1 MAYVLAR
8 RVQHWRVNR
17 YASAVA
23 TQQSMPVVSP
33 QSLGWQVNLQAR
45 AAPSAQEL
53 LMRAPKLH
61 STKVSSNLYAVTE
74 RISPDT
80 AKTQVLRGDAAD
92 DSTGIC
98 RADGPN
104 ADTKLG
110 VMHRSPVPGGS
121 TLAQACGAL
130 NGGKGKALLIGCW
143 PFESP
148 ERI

>member
-80 AKTQVLRGDAAD
+80 AKTQVLRGDALMIAQEYVVPMAQMRRTQNSGLCTD
-92 DSTGIC
+92 HRC
-98 RADGPN
+98 REDP
-104 ADTKLG
+104 
-110 VMHRSPVPGGS
+110 R
-121 TLAQACGAL
+121 
-130 NGGKGKALLIGCW
+130 
-143 PFESP
+143 
-148 ERI
+148 